1 MVYAKV
7 VNGYEAWINKLK
19 FQGKGFTTELRP
31 DKTYIFPTGF
41 GFAFGIL
48 SFILL
53 VMAIGYGN
61 NILYFF
67 VFFLVSMGLTTVW
80 LTNKNV
86 DSVRLTEIQMS
97 YLYANEP
104 NLITAQIDNANKK
117 DSPVWDVE
125 FRIEYKGA
133 TKKTQPELT
142 MVNEVENTGFVSLS
156 WMPAKRGY
164 VRAPR
169 ILIQSR
175 FPFKLLRSWKYSH
188 RPNEYLVFP
197 QRKGKESLRTLLGL
211 QSQKDEMANLDNEGL
226 FRDYREFQNSDSPAR
241 IDWKRSVKHQKHL
254 VKNYEKSGDRKIL
267 IDWDMTASLGDFE
280 ERISQ
285 MALWVDLCHEQ
296 NETFSIK
303 IKNFQTDYF
312 ASPNHYK
319 NCMEKLALLT
329 ETDVL

>member
-1 MVYAKV
+1 
-7 VNGYEAWINKLK
+7 
-19 FQGKGFTTELRP
+19 
-31 DKTYIFPTGF
+31 
-41 GFAFGIL
+41 
-48 SFILL
+48 
-53 VMAIGYGN
+53 MAIGYGN

-86 DSVRLTEIQMS
+86 DSVRVTELQHS
-97 YLYANEP
+97 FLYAKEP
-104 NLITAQIDNANKK
+104 NLVTAQIDNANKNET
-117 DSPVWDVE
+117 PVWDIE
-125 FRIEYKGA
+125 FRIEYKKA
-133 TKKTQPELT
+133 ETALNAPPEFTTLA
-142 MVNEVENTGFVSLS
+142 ELEKTGFVSLS
-156 WMPAKRGY
+156 WIPFKRGY

-188 RPNEYLVFP
+188 KANEYLVYP
-197 QRKGKESLRTLLGL
+197 ERKGKENLRSLLGL
-211 QSQKDEMANLDNEGL
+211 QSNKDEMANLDNEGL

-267 IDWDMTASLGDFE
+267 IDWEMTSGLADFE

-285 MALWVDLCHEQ
+285 MALWVHLCHEQ

-319 NCMEKLALLT
+319 SCMEKLALLK